1 LPPRPAPIEAG
12 VTANLAGGVTRGVA
26 NTPLPQGA
34 VYSVEIEY
42 AVGTLPLNKL
52 FAWTLGDYKVSAT
65 MQGFFATFIKT
76 GNPNVVGLPT

>member
-1 LPPRPAPIEAG
+1 
-12 VTANLAGGVTRGVA
+12 
-26 NTPLPQGA
+26 
-34 VYSVEIEY
+34 VEIEY